1 MSTFDIG
8 KSINSTAEWLTS
20 SPLIYTLTSNT
31 IYMTL
36 LLTIAIIFIVSYIN
50 ESNKYKYAKLA
61 IYLFFA
67 NSILLFIHHI
77 ALTKRI
83 EKSFKGE
90 ETEKIVGALEPT
102 EFDDSTIKPKIFKG
116 GDDESDDEE
125 PEKPAQVDLP
135 ESPNDL
141 SPEKISEVLKS
152 NEEVVERYK
161 GNLPKVIKL

>member
-36 LLTIAIIFIVSYIN
+36 LLTIAMIFIISYIN
-50 ESNKYKYAKLA
+50 ESHRYRYAKLA

-67 NSILLFIHHI
+67 NSILLFVHHI

-102 EFDDSTIKPKIFKG
+102 EFNDSTIKPKIFTG
-116 GDDESDDEE
+116 GDEDAEEEE
-125 PEKPAQVDLP
+125 PDKPPQVNLP
-135 ESPNDL
+135 ET
-141 SPEKISEVLKS
+141 PEELNSKIISEVLNS
-152 NEEVVERYK
+152 NDEVVKTYE
-161 GNLPKVIKL
+161 GNLPKVIKI